1 MLPLCPVYGLGA
13 LAVLAL
19 AGDGGP
25 LRVMAAGLLGGTGA
39 ELAAGLF
46 CRHVLGVEFWSYR
59 GVRGNVAGLICPRFS
74 AAWAGLGLA
83 LVYGVQ
89 PLLAEFV
96 GRLPEGLG
104 AALAVLTGSDLL
116 VSAAALRRAGSTDVL
131 RWWE

>member
-1 MLPLCPVYGLGA
+1 M
-13 LAVLAL
+13 LAL

-25 LRVMAAGLLGGTGA
+25 IRVIAEGVLGGTGA
-39 ELAAGLF
+39 ELAVGLF

-59 GVRGNVAGLICPRFS
+59 GVRGNLAGLICPRFS
-74 AAWAGLGLA
+74 AAWAGLALV

-89 PLLAEFV
+89 PLLAALASA
-96 GRLPEGLG
+96 LPEGLG
-104 AALAVLTGSDLL
+104 AALAVFTACDLL